1 LDYGLMRVGESNLSG
16 VNVVPLAADER
27 LLAAFARY
35 HAAWS
40 AQGHELVS
48 ARLELCEAL
57 LDVGEMLAPEL
68 IEQMAVDR
76 ETLAQRVAIS
86 A

>member
-1 LDYGLMRVGESNLSG
+1 M
-16 VNVVPLAADER
+16 NVVPLASDER

-35 HAAWS
+35 NAAWS
-40 AQGHELVS
+40 TQGTTKGAGLAA

-57 LDVGEMLAPEL
+57 LAVGESLAPEL
-68 IEQMAVDR
+68 YEQMAADR
-76 ETLAQRVAIS
+76 AFLAEQVAVT

>member
-1 LDYGLMRVGESNLSG
+1 
-16 VNVVPLAADER
+16 

-35 HAAWS
+35 HAAYA
-40 AQGHELVS
+40 AQAEEIVA

-57 LDVGEMLAPEL
+57 LEVGEMLAPEL
-68 IEQMAVDR
+68 HQQMAADR
-76 ETLAQRVAIS
+76 ATLASRVPVS

>member
-1 LDYGLMRVGESNLSG
+1 MTVVHLSS
-16 VNVVPLAADER
+16 DER

-35 HAAWS
+35 NAAWLH
-40 AQGHELVS
+40 QGDGLVA

-57 LDVGEMLAPEL
+57 LAVGESLAPEL
-68 IEQMAVDR
+68 YAQMAADR
-76 ETLAQRVAIS
+76 AALGQQVEQPVAVT

>member
-1 LDYGLMRVGESNLSG
+1 MT
-16 VNVVPLAADER
+16 VVPLAADER
-27 LLAAFARY
+27 LLTAFARY

-40 AQGHELVS
+40 VQGEELVS

-68 IEQMAVDR
+68 VQQMAVDR

>member
-1 LDYGLMRVGESNLSG
+1 VT
-16 VNVVPLAADER
+16 VVPLAADER

-35 HAAWS
+35 HAAW
-40 AQGHELVS
+40 AVRGDELVA

-57 LDVGEMLAPEL
+57 LEVGEVLAPEL
-68 IEQMAVDR
+68 CEQMQADR
-76 ETLAQRVAIS
+76 AALLAQQVSVS